1 MNREIFVL
9 FFSENKHEFLK
20 LLLKHKAD
28 PTQKGWVRIQDKLRQ
43 VSPLELA
50 NHYVNLH
57 DKVTISNCLII
68 LNLKARYKDTK
79 IPRLTPKLDGLIVS
93 ICLEQF
99 RSKSKVDAIG
109 YNFTHSRHVMS
120 GYIKWLALQSVI

>member
-1 MNREIFVL
+1 M
-9 FFSENKHEFLK
+9 K

-50 NHYVNLH
+50 NHYLNLH
-57 DKVTISNCLII
+57 DKVKISNFFMI
-68 LNLKARYKDTK
+68 LNLKARYKDSNLNSKTGRFNCIHLFGIVCVK
-79 IPRLTPKLDGLIVS
+79 I
-93 ICLEQF
+93 
-99 RSKSKVDAIG
+99 KSDAFG

>member
-1 MNREIFVL
+1 MSKFNLIIQLFFQYLNVLIFLVRKIKSSGFIDYNELIIFFL

-50 NHYVNLH
+50 NHYLNLH
-57 DKVTISNCLII
+57 DKVKISNFL
-68 LNLKARYKDTK
+68 
-79 IPRLTPKLDGLIVS
+79 
-93 ICLEQF
+93 
-99 RSKSKVDAIG
+99 
-109 YNFTHSRHVMS
+109 
-120 GYIKWLALQSVI
+120 

>member
-1 MNREIFVL
+1 LARKLESRIFYHNIQRILVQTLLIKSLRGFIGMSKFNLIIQLFFQYLNVLIFLVRKIKSSGFIDYNELIIFFL

-50 NHYVNLH
+50 NHYLNLH
-57 DKVTISNCLII
+57 DKVKISNFL
-68 LNLKARYKDTK
+68 
-79 IPRLTPKLDGLIVS
+79 
-93 ICLEQF
+93 
-99 RSKSKVDAIG
+99 
-109 YNFTHSRHVMS
+109 
-120 GYIKWLALQSVI
+120 